1 MTTNNDHAPEQADHL
16 DPIER
21 AQLLGSEET
30 MDTEATLLEQRD
42 KQLRAVKTPPPP
54 PVDVNDQ
61 DVLRAARKRADIV
74 DAGDRGDWP
83 TVREALDDTSWRVRT
98 TALTQLARAQQS
110 TVEDLNR
117 FITST
122 LADERRVLAQVG
134 IWQPSVDLVALLNDS
149 DPTVCEAAAW
159 ALGERHQQANQD
171 DPTHQQLATVPI
183 SDDVL
188 DALHR
193 AAVQH
198 PDHMTREA
206 AVAALGAIGHESSLP
221 TILQASTDRATV
233 RRRAALALV
242 NYSGPEVDEALTR
255 LRNDRDWQV
264 RQAAEDLLGNE

>member
-1 MTTNNDHAPEQADHL
+1 
-16 DPIER
+16 
-21 AQLLGSEET
+21 

-61 DVLRAARKRADIV
+61 DVMRAARKRADIV
-74 DAGDRGDWP
+74 DASDRGDWSA
-83 TVREALDDTSWRVRT
+83 VRAALDDASWRVRT

-110 TVEDLNR
+110 TADDLAR
-117 FITST
+117 FTNSDI
-122 LADERRVLAQVG
+122 ADERRVLAQVG
-134 IWQPSVDLVALLNDS
+134 IWQPLVDLVALLNDPE
-149 DPTVCEAAAW
+149 PTVCEAAAW
-159 ALGERHQQANQD
+159 ALGERHQQANPD

-188 DALHR
+188 DALHG
-193 AAVQH
+193 AAAQH

-242 NYSGPEVDEALTR
+242 NYSGAEVDEALTR

-264 RQAAEDLLGNE
+264 RQAAEDLLGND